1 MFIEWLM
8 FVIKVVTLAAIA
20 AVPAL
25 MLIGS
30 RLKEKKKKSELKI
43 ESEDDGDGTLTVVP
57 LLKYQLSRKNFIK
70 KALADTMVLTDDELR
85 DEQEKA
91 QNDGKLSKKS
101 KKAKKKKE
109 KELQKSEHEEMV
121 KAETAR
127 QEKISKI
134 RAEGTF
140 CPRNLYVLDY
150 DGDVKASGND
160 ALRREIDAVLDCA
173 TAEDEVVLRL
183 TSPGGMVNT
192 YGLASSEL
200 VRIRE
205 RGIHLTVCVDEVA
218 ASGGYLMA
226 CVGEKIVAAP
236 FAYIGSI
243 GVVMSLPNFNKVLK
257 KHDVDYEQITAG
269 KYKRTVTVLGENT
282 KEGIEKT
289 QSELEAVHQRFKAVV
304 SRYRQ
309 DLDIEKIATGEHWLA
324 EDAKERG
331 LVDEIMTSDDYI
343 AARCELTSGS
353 AVAISWDEQE
363 KQSKLQKILKL
374 FSAKALVSAVAD
386 ELDKRMLSQKN
397 LH

>member
-8 FVIKVVTLAAIA
+8 FVIKVITLAVIA

-25 MLIGS
+25 VLVGS
-30 RLKEKKKKSELKI
+30 KLKGKKKKSDLKI
-43 ESEDDGDGTLTVVP
+43 ESEGDDEGHLSVTP
-57 LLKYQLSRKNFIK
+57 LLKFQLNRKNFIK
-70 KALADTMVLTDDELR
+70 KALADTKVLSDDELKEER
-85 DEQEKA
+85 EKA
-91 QNDGKLSKKS
+91 KNEGKALKKAT
-101 KKAKKKKE
+101 KAKKKKD
-109 KELQKSEHEEMV
+109 KELQKEEHAEQV
-121 KAETAR
+121 KAELTR
-127 QEKISKI
+127 QENIAKARES
-134 RAEGTF
+134 GTF
-140 CPRNLYVLDY
+140 CPRNLFVLDY
-150 DGDVKASGND
+150 NGDVKASGNE

-200 VRIRE
+200 VRVRE
-205 RGIHLTVCVDEVA
+205 RGIHLSICVDEVA

-226 CVGEKIVAAP
+226 CVGEKIIAAP

-289 QSELEAVHQRFKAVV
+289 KNELEAVHMRFKAVV
-304 SRYRQ
+304 KRYRPQ
-309 DLDIEKIATGEHWLA
+309 LDIEKIATGEHWLA
-324 EDAKERG
+324 EDARELG

-343 AARCELTSGS
+343 ARRCELTSGS

-386 ELDKRMLSQKN
+386 ELDKRMLSQNN

>member
-8 FVIKVVTLAAIA
+8 FVIKVITLVAFA
-20 AVPAL
+20 AVPVL

-30 RLKEKKKKSELKI
+30 RLKGKKKKSGLKI
-43 ESEDDGDGTLTVVP
+43 EGAEDEEGTLSIVP
-57 LLKYQLSRKNFIK
+57 LLKYQLSRKKFIT
-70 KALADTMVLTDDELR
+70 KALADTKILTDEELLE
-85 DEQEKA
+85 EQDKA
-91 QNDGKLSKKS
+91 QNDGKLSKKA
-101 KKAKKKKE
+101 KKAKKKKD
-109 KELQKSEHEEMV
+109 KELEKTEREALV
-121 KAETAR
+121 KAEMER
-127 QEKISKI
+127 QEKITKA

-150 DGDVKASGND
+150 DGDVKASEND

-173 TAEDEVVLRL
+173 TKDDEVILRL

-226 CVGEKIVAAP
+226 CVAEKIIAAP

-257 KHDVDYEQITAG
+257 KYDVDYEQITAG

-289 QSELEAVHQRFKAVV
+289 KSELEAVHLRFKAVV
-304 SRYRQ
+304 SRYRPS
-309 DLDIEKIATGEHWLA
+309 LDIENIATGEHWLA
-324 EDAKERG
+324 EDALERG

-343 AARCELTSGS
+343 AKQCELTSGS

-363 KQSKLQKILKL
+363 KQSKLQKLLKL

>member
-8 FVIKVVTLAAIA
+8 FVIKVITLAVIA

-25 MLIGS
+25 VLVGS
-30 RLKEKKKKSELKI
+30 KLKGKKKKSDLKI
-43 ESEDDGDGTLTVVP
+43 ESEGDDEGHLSVTP
-57 LLKYQLSRKNFIK
+57 LLKFQLNRKNFIK
-70 KALADTMVLTDDELR
+70 KALADTKVLSDDELKEER
-85 DEQEKA
+85 KKA
-91 QNDGKLSKKS
+91 ENEGKALKKAT
-101 KKAKKKKE
+101 KAKKKKD
-109 KELQKSEHEEMV
+109 KELQKEEHAEQV
-121 KAETAR
+121 KAELTR
-127 QEKISKI
+127 QENIAKARES
-134 RAEGTF
+134 GTF
-140 CPRNLYVLDY
+140 CPRNLFVLDY
-150 DGDVKASGND
+150 NGDVKASGNE

-200 VRIRE
+200 VRVRE
-205 RGIHLTVCVDEVA
+205 RGIHLTICVDEVA

-226 CVGEKIVAAP
+226 CVGEKIIAAP

-289 QSELEAVHQRFKAVV
+289 KNELEAVHMRFKAVV
-304 SRYRQ
+304 KRYRPQ
-309 DLDIEKIATGEHWLA
+309 LDIEKIATGEHWLA
-324 EDAKERG
+324 EDARELG

-343 AARCELTSGS
+343 ARRCELTSGS

-363 KQSKLQKILKL
+363 KQSKLQKILRL

-386 ELDKRMLSQKN
+386 ELDKRMLSQNN

>member
-8 FVIKVVTLAAIA
+8 FVIKVITLAVIA

-25 MLIGS
+25 VLVGS
-30 RLKEKKKKSELKI
+30 KLKGKKKKSDLKI
-43 ESEDDGDGTLTVVP
+43 ESDGDDEGHLSVTP
-57 LLKYQLSRKNFIK
+57 LLKFQLNRKNFIK
-70 KALADTMVLTDDELR
+70 KALADTKVLSDDELKEER
-85 DEQEKA
+85 EKA
-91 QNDGKLSKKS
+91 KNEGKALKKAT
-101 KKAKKKKE
+101 KAKKKKD
-109 KELQKSEHEEMV
+109 KELQKEEHAEQV
-121 KAETAR
+121 KAELTR
-127 QEKISKI
+127 QENIAKARES
-134 RAEGTF
+134 GTF
-140 CPRNLYVLDY
+140 CPRNLFVLDY
-150 DGDVKASGND
+150 NGDVKASGNE

-200 VRIRE
+200 VRVRE
-205 RGIHLTVCVDEVA
+205 RGIHLSICVDEVA

-226 CVGEKIVAAP
+226 CVGEKIIAAP

-289 QSELEAVHQRFKAVV
+289 KNELEAVHMRFKAVV
-304 SRYRQ
+304 KRYRPQ
-309 DLDIEKIATGEHWLA
+309 LDIEKIATGEHWLA
-324 EDAKERG
+324 EDARELG

-343 AARCELTSGS
+343 ARRCELTSGS

-386 ELDKRMLSQKN
+386 ELDKRMLSQNN